1 VFRFQLL
8 YFSFLTP
15 DTGLLIFNVI
25 GDGNKMPDAME
36 PQLSTSGDE
45 LLPCGIV
52 IDREGDWHYRG
63 SRMERSDI
71 VSHLCQHM
79 RRDEASGLYI
89 VQLGKQRC
97 YLEVEDTPLA
107 ITGVLQVEKKEKEG
121 QEQLLL
127 SLKYIDT
134 SQPLDPATLWVGS
147 ENVLYCRVMKGG
159 IPARFLRPAYYQ
171 LAEFIH
177 EDKEQNRFYLSL
189 GGKRFYIG

>member
-1 VFRFQLL
+1 
-8 YFSFLTP
+8 
-15 DTGLLIFNVI
+15 
-25 GDGNKMPDAME
+25 MPDEME
-36 PQLSTSGDE
+36 PQLPLSESE

-63 SRMERSDI
+63 SRMERGDI

-89 VQLGKQRC
+89 IQMGKQRC

-107 ITGVLQVEKKEKEG
+107 VSSVLPTQERGGDKPRQFLLAIKHLEKREV
-121 QEQLLL
+121 
-127 SLKYIDT
+127 
-134 SQPLDPATLWVGS
+134 LDPESLWIG
-147 ENVLYCRVMKGG
+147 EQNVLYCRVMEGK

-189 GGKRFYIG
+189 EGKRFYIG

>member
-1 VFRFQLL
+1 MNNDKELQLPL
-8 YFSFLTP
+8 SE
-15 DTGLLIFNVI
+15 
-25 GDGNKMPDAME
+25 DA
-36 PQLSTSGDE
+36 

-107 ITGVLQVEKKEKEG
+107 ITGVLHSEEREG
-121 QEQLLL
+121 DRPEQLLL
-127 SLKYIDT
+127 TIKHLET
-134 SQPLDPATLWVGS
+134 QELLDPDSLWIG
-147 ENVLYCRVMKGG
+147 EQNVLYCRVKEDG

-177 EDKEQNRFYLSL
+177 EDKKQNRFYLSL
-189 GGKRFYIG
+189 GGKRFYID